1 MTHAATA
8 PITWLKAHEQY
19 VEARVVELL
28 ERFQRTGCVDYAVV
42 VDRATGTII
51 DGHHRYEALRRLGAA
66 LVPVHLVD
74 YMDASI
80 TVRAWREHE
89 PAPTKQEVVHRAAM
103 GVLYP
108 PKTTRHD
115 FVRALSP
122 ADVPLRSLMAPSA
135 QDAEPLAA
143 PTC

>member
-1 MTHAATA
+1 MTATA
-8 PITWLKAHEQY
+8 PLAWLKPHEQY

-42 VDRATGTII
+42 VDRLTGTII

-74 YMDASI
+74 YQDPSI
-80 TVRAWREHE
+80 TVRCWREGE
-89 PAPTKQEVVHRAAM
+89 RAPSKEEVVERAAK
-103 GVLYP
+103 GLLYL

-115 FVRALSP
+115 FVRVLHP
-122 ADVPLRSLMAPSA
+122 VDVPLAQLMGTSA
-135 QDAEPLAA
+135 ERPLAT
-143 PTC
+143 PC

>member
-1 MTHAATA
+1 MTATA
-8 PITWLKAHEQY
+8 PLSWLKAHEQY

-42 VDRATGTII
+42 VDRQTGTII

-74 YMDASI
+74 YLDPSI
-80 TVRAWREHE
+80 TIRCWREGE
-89 PAPTKQEVVHRAAM
+89 RAPTKEEVVERAAK
-103 GVLYP
+103 GLLYP

-115 FVRALSP
+115 FVRVLHP
-122 ADVPLRSLMAPSA
+122 V
-135 QDAEPLAA
+135 DAPLAA
-143 PTC
+143 LMGTPGERPVATPC